1 MRYWLMKSE
10 PDVYSWS
17 KLVADGSGRWDGV
30 RNATAANNLKAMK
43 VGDRAFFYHSNIGKE
58 IVGVMEIVREA
69 YPDHTDPTGRWVMVD
84 VKPLA
89 PVKTP
94 VTLAQIR
101 ADKRLKDMALVRFSR
116 LSVQPVTAAEWK
128 YITRLAGVDA

>member
-1 MRYWLMKSE
+1 MNYWLMKSE
-10 PDVYSWS
+10 PDVYGWP
-17 KLVADGSGRWDGV
+17 KLVADGHGRWDGV

-43 VGDRAFFYHSNIGKE
+43 TGDRAFFYHSNIGKE

-69 YPDHTDPTGRWVMVD
+69 YPDSSDPTGRWVMVD

-94 VTLAQIR
+94 VTLAQVR
-101 ADKRLKDMALVRFSR
+101 ADKKLKDMALVRFSR

-128 YITRLAGVDA
+128 YICRLAGIAA